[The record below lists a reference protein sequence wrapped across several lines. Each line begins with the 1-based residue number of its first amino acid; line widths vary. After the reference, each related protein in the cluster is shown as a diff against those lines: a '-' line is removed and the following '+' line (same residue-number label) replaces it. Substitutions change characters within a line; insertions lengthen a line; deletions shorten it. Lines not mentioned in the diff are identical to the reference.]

1 MWVYKL
7 LSISLIVLTLL
18 FVILWLIRF
27 MGIGSRAFRGV
38 LKGIIRY
45 FLPSSFVSIV
55 VSGLCLMVQAP
66 TYAIIVA
73 FSASFIGTALIL
85 LGNDEDND
93 KFRKL

>member
-1 MWVYKL
+1 MWAYKL
-7 LSISLIVLTLL
+7 LSILFIVLALS

-27 MGIGSRAFRGV
+27 TGTGTRAFRGV
-38 LKGIIRY
+38 LKGLIRY
-45 FLPSSFVSIV
+45 FLPSSLVSIV
-55 VSGLCLMVQAP
+55 VSGLCLVVHAP
-66 TYAIIVA
+66 TYAILVA